1 MQLSQENPDFIYVL
15 RGISPAGVLVNQET
29 LATSFVL
36 TPNQLVQD
44 WRPTAVDDL
53 QPQDMD
59 AVLESLS
66 RGITQKML
74 HGAMAELRTGDAE
87 ARARATNAIQ
97 HFFEHYKDLEKGKWV
112 KVAGWGDLQEARAEI
127 LKAAET
133 YKAGK

>member
-44 WRPTAVDDL
+44 WRPSSVDEL

-59 AVLESLS
+59 AVLALQPALVLLGTGPRQRFPAPAVMAALLT
-66 RGITQKML
+66 RGIGIEVMDS
-74 HGAMAELRTGDAE
+74 AAAARTFNVL
-87 ARARATNAIQ
+87 AT
-97 HFFEHYKDLEKGKWV
+97 EGR
-112 KVAGWGDLQEARAEI
+112 KVV
-127 LKAAET
+127 AAFLVP
-133 YKAGK
+133 G

>member
-44 WRPTAVDDL
+44 WRPASVDEL

-59 AVLESLS
+59 AVLALQPALVLLGTGPRQRFPAPAVMAALLT
-66 RGITQKML
+66 RGIGIEVMDS
-74 HGAMAELRTGDAE
+74 AAAARTFNVL
-87 ARARATNAIQ
+87 AT
-97 HFFEHYKDLEKGKWV
+97 EGR
-112 KVAGWGDLQEARAEI
+112 KVV
-127 LKAAET
+127 AAFLVP
-133 YKAGK
+133 G